1 MVSIDFDL
9 NSHRVSLKTN
19 AKIRREKGI
28 EGGGGAL
35 CLDLIQTFS
44 LFRGKP

>member
-28 EGGGGAL
+28 EGGGAL